1 MHYLEINSNTETI
14 IVGDINKDYLNKSN
28 AKYFDNYFDLGFKQL
43 IDENTRITEK
53 SESCIDLLFTNNLNN
68 IGGFGTLNMNF
79 SDHKPVYVSR
89 KLNFYSKGEKN
100 AVHNE
105 MRYKD
110 WKNLDL
116 NSLTN
121 EISELNLNF
130 NFQESN
136 IELMCE
142 QYFNH

>member
-1 MHYLEINSNTETI
+1 MWDS

-28 AKYFDNYFDLGFKQL
+28 VKYFDNYFDSGFKQL
-43 IDENTRITEK
+43 IDENTRIIEASK
-53 SESCIDLLFTNNLNN
+53 SCIDLMFSNYLNN
-68 IGGFGTLNMNF
+68 IESYGTLNMNF
-79 SDHKPVYVSR
+79 CDHKPVYVSR
-89 KLNFYSKGEKN
+89 KLNFHSKREKN
-100 AVHNE
+100 GVHYE

-110 WKNLDL
+110 CKNLDF

-136 IELMCE
+136 IELMRE
-142 QYFNH
+142 HYFN

>member
-1 MHYLEINSNTETI
+1 
-14 IVGDINKDYLNKSN
+14 
-28 AKYFDNYFDLGFKQL
+28 
-43 IDENTRITEK
+43 
-53 SESCIDLLFTNNLNN
+53 
-68 IGGFGTLNMNF
+68 
-79 SDHKPVYVSR
+79 
-89 KLNFYSKGEKN
+89 
-100 AVHNE
+100 

-110 WKNLDL
+110 CKNLDF

-142 QYFNH
+142 HYFNQLSQLQDKYFIEKSLRLRNKT